1 MNDFLG
7 MELSNGDIV
16 VALRY
21 NRTSAELF
29 QGEVIGITDRFVKI
43 LPKDRRNS
51 VVISPEKVVRIETGW
66 I

>member
-7 MELSNGDIV
+7 MELSDGDIV

-29 QGEVIGITDRFVKI
+29 KGEVIGFTECFVRVM
-43 LPKDRRNS
+43 PKDRRHS
-51 VVISPEKVVRIETGW
+51 ILISPEKVVVIQEGF
-66 I
+66 